1 MNHTDDVCS
10 QCMGTLPKE
19 TKAPRRTQTS
29 APLSARPKRIDFSD
43 QSTDAQAPVLQ
54 AMVMAPEAPEL
65 CAIHA
70 RAKAKGACTRCRRP
84 ACEICLSHG
93 GVCPACRREAAPSRI
108 AGLSLDIGLFTALAG
123 LGLLGFGLWQ
133 QLDKTVLDA
142 DPRRF
147 AIAVILT
154 LAHLSFGLAMF
165 SRRRFGLAVGCIG
178 IVALG
183 TLLPVLG
190 GEPWFMAI
198 VRLGLAGFLA
208 TKTLSLKRQL
218 DELYLALDRPE

>member
-1 MNHTDDVCS
+1 MSHTDDVCS

-70 RAKAKGACTRCRRP
+70 RAKAKGACTQCRKP

-208 TKTLSLKRQL
+208 TKTLTLKRQL

>member
-1 MNHTDDVCS
+1 MPAAEVCPV
-10 QCMGTLPKE
+10 CMGTLPTE
-19 TKAPRRTQTS
+19 TKGPKRTTTS
-29 APLSARPKRIDFSD
+29 APLAARPKRIDFSD

-65 CAIHA
+65 CVIHA
-70 RAKAKGACTRCRRP
+70 RAKAKGVCVRCRKA

-93 GVCPACRREAAPSRI
+93 GVCPACRREAAPPRI
-108 AGLSLDIGLFTALAG
+108 AEVSRDIGVFTALAG

-133 QLDKTVLDA
+133 QLDRTVLDA
-142 DPRRF
+142 DPRRLG
-147 AIAVILT
+147 IAVILT
-154 LAHLSFGLAMF
+154 LAHLALGLAMF

-198 VRLGLAGFLA
+198 ARLGLAGFLA
-208 TKTLSLKRQL
+208 TKTLTLKHQL

>member
-1 MNHTDDVCS
+1 MPAAEVCPV
-10 QCMGTLPKE
+10 CMGTLPELPKE
-19 TKAPRRTQTS
+19 PRRTRTS

-43 QSTDAQAPVLQ
+43 ESTDAQAPVLQ
-54 AMVMAPEAPEL
+54 AMVMGEAPEL
-65 CAIHA
+65 CAIHV
-70 RAKAKGACTRCRRP
+70 RAKAQGTCIRCRKP

-93 GVCPACRREAAPSRI
+93 GVCPSCRREAAPPRI
-108 AGLSLDIGLFTALAG
+108 AELSRDIGGFTALAG
-123 LGLLGFGLWQ
+123 LGLLAFGLWQ
-133 QLDKTVLDA
+133 QLDRTVLDA
-142 DPRRF
+142 DPRRLG
-147 AIAVILT
+147 IAAILT
-154 LAHLSFGLAMF
+154 VAHFVLGLAMF

-198 VRLGLAGFLA
+198 ARLGLAGFLA
-208 TKTLSLKRQL
+208 TKTLTLKRQL

>member
-1 MNHTDDVCS
+1 MSHTDDVCS
-10 QCMGTLPKE
+10 QCMATLPKE
-19 TKAPRRTQTS
+19 TKAPRRTKTS

-65 CAIHA
+65 CVIHA
-70 RAKAKGACTRCRRP
+70 RAKAKGTCVRCRKP

-93 GVCPACRREAAPSRI
+93 GVCPACRREAAPPRI
-108 AGLSLDIGLFTALAG
+108 AELSRDIGLFTALAG

-133 QLDKTVLDA
+133 QLDRTVLDA
-142 DPRRF
+142 DPRRL
-147 AIAVILT
+147 AIAVILA
-154 LAHLSFGLAMF
+154 LAHLSFGLAMY

-198 VRLGLAGFLA
+198 ARLGLAGFLA
-208 TKTLSLKRQL
+208 TKTLTLKRQL

>member
-1 MNHTDDVCS
+1 MPGAEVCPV
-10 QCMGTLPKE
+10 CMGTLPTPPKE
-19 TKAPRRTQTS
+19 PRRTKTS

-43 QSTDAQAPVLQ
+43 QATDAQAPVLQ
-54 AMVMAPEAPEL
+54 ALVMGPEAPEL
-65 CAIHA
+65 CAIHT
-70 RAKAKGACTRCRRP
+70 RAKAKGACVRCAKP
-84 ACEICLSHG
+84 ACEICLSHA

-123 LGLLGFGLWQ
+123 VALLGFGLWQ
-133 QLDKTVLDA
+133 HFDKTVLDA
-142 DPRRF
+142 DPRRL
-147 AIAVILT
+147 AIAVVLC
-154 LAHLSFGLAMF
+154 LAHGSLGLAMF
-165 SRRRFGLAVGCIG
+165 SRRRFGLAVGCTG

-198 VRLGLAGFLA
+198 ARLGLAAFLA
-208 TKTLSLKRQL
+208 TKTLTLKRQL

>member
-1 MNHTDDVCS
+1 MSHTDDVCS
-10 QCMGTLPKE
+10 QCMATLPRE
-19 TKAPRRTQTS
+19 TKAPRRTKTS

-54 AMVMAPEAPEL
+54 QLVMAPEAPEL
-65 CAIHA
+65 CVIHA
-70 RAKAKGACTRCRRP
+70 RAKAKGVCARCRKP

-108 AGLSLDIGLFTALAG
+108 AELSRDIGLFTALAG

-142 DPRRF
+142 DPRRL

-154 LAHLSFGLAMF
+154 LAHLSFGLAMY

-178 IVALG
+178 MVGLG
-183 TLLPVLG
+183 TLLPLLG

-208 TKTLSLKRQL
+208 TRTLTLKRQL